1 MEYKGDTIAS
11 LERSIKRLEEESK
24 EVREKLR
31 INLQMIII
39 LWKFCRIKYNLEGK
53 DYENYG
59 IIK

>member
-39 LWKFCRIKYNLEGK
+39 L
-53 DYENYG
+53 
-59 IIK
+59 